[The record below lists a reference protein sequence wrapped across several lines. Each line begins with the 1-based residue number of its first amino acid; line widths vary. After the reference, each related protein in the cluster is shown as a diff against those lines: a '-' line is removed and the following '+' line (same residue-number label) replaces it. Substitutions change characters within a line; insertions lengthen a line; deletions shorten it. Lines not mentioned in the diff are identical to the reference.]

1 MNFFLSSFS
10 PVILWEWILLSGI
23 SWEIFDKF
31 FRLTYSRHVSNIG
44 GRKSRNITF
53 SYIHTVHMT
62 YRNWCT
68 TFSSW
73 LIQSNYWLIAQRRQ
87 CRKIFTPFQFF
98 SLSLPYPTPDW
109 HAEVFSNMASISRG
123 YSNMKSK
130 FNDSTVSVAPLTIIF
145 KSLTEKYL

>member
-10 PVILWEWILLSGI
+10 PVTLWEWILLSGI

-53 SYIHTVHMT
+53 SYIHTVHMA

-73 LIQSNYWLIAQRRQ
+73 LIQSNYWLIGQSRQ
-87 CRKIFTPFQFF
+87 CRKIFTPYIFSAKPTYPDPWLTCWSFF
-98 SLSLPYPTPDW
+98 KYGFDF
-109 HAEVFSNMASISRG
+109 EGMFE
-123 YSNMKSK
+123 SK
-130 FNDSTVSVAPLTIIF
+130 VQILWLHGVCGTADDNF
-145 KSLTEKYL
+145 